1 MGDGKL
7 INIYQD
13 HWLPQG
19 MLGGPANKEDPQMVA
34 ELIDEA
40 RKEWK
45 EPVLHNLFEERIVN
59 EILSIPIALDRK

>member
-1 MGDGKL
+1 
-7 INIYQD
+7 
-13 HWLPQG
+13 